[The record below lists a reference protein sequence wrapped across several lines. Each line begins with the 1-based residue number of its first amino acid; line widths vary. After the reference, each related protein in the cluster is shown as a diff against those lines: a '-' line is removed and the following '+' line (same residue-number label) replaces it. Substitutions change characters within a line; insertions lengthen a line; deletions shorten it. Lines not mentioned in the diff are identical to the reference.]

1 MTEEIRFINAAGGNV
16 KQMPRITIAV
26 LLLCGST
33 VLCQHKPF
41 VRVRWNDAKV
51 HIVYKGKAME
61 YNFRNAQAVGPGKP
75 YSALYL
81 ADIDSVKTMYLAE
94 NNGAVSMLLNIAG
107 PSRGQ
112 AAASSFCGA
121 GMERALVLFK
131 FDQQGEI
138 EKPSVVLYESC
149 LATIE
154 PKAGDEDAPHA
165 EEDGEIVTTFV
176 YFRELKKYD
185 LRKPPPN
192 DAFAE
197 VTVHV
202 SFDPAKLDRGLVIKE
217 NCRLRDSSAACP
229 SAQ

>member
-1 MTEEIRFINAAGGNV
+1 MR
-16 KQMPRITIAV
+16 QIAIG
-26 LLLCGST
+26 LFLLCGT
-33 VLCQHKPF
+33 ILLPQHKPF

-61 YNFRNAQAVGPGKP
+61 YNFQDPSAGRSTKP

-81 ADIDSVKTMYLAE
+81 ADIDSIKTMYLAE
-94 NNGAVSMLLNIAG
+94 KNGAVLMLLNISG
-107 PSRGQ
+107 PSRGR
-112 AAASSFCGA
+112 AAASGFCGA

-138 EKPSVVLYESC
+138 ETPSVVRYESC

-154 PKAGDEDAPHA
+154 PKTGEDDAPHA
-165 EEDGEIVTTFV
+165 EEDGRIAATLV
-176 YFRELKKYD
+176 YFRELRKYD
-185 LRKPPPN
+185 MRKPPPD
-192 DAFAE
+192 DAFGE

-202 SFDPAKLDRGLVIKE
+202 FFDPAQPDRGLVIKE
-217 NCRLRDSSAACP
+217 NCRLRNSSAACP